1 MIMGF
6 GQIYNTK
13 YSKMPI
19 FYKFEENCRKNK
31 IGELEHPNQ
40 KKIAMHIIYQYQ
52 FTQLFLVRAAKN
64 FTSLRKIVHD
74 MILVVVLQLI
84 FNIAIGTLDCN
95 FKFK

>member
-1 MIMGF
+1 MTENADDHSKMSPNGIHP
-6 GQIYNTK
+6 IVYNTK

-64 FTSLRKIVHD
+64 FISLEK
-74 MILVVVLQLI
+74 
-84 FNIAIGTLDCN
+84 
-95 FKFK
+95 